1 MKLVGA
7 HISLYQLTI
16 EKATPFYSMYKKGD
30 LTIPEQDLAADMYQW
45 SLDYLRSLGY
55 KRYEISNYAKEGFES
70 KHNLAYWN
78 YDEYLGIGPGLILE
92 LSLIIR

>member
-1 MKLVGA
+1 MKLA
-7 HISLYQLTI
+7 ATHISLYQLTI

-55 KRYEISNYAKEGFES
+55 KRYEISNYARR
-70 KHNLAYWN
+70 
-78 YDEYLGIGPGLILE
+78 I
-92 LSLIIR
+92 